1 MKAAQSGTFAVKLCE
16 LSDIYGQLLR
26 HIRIFQEESTNAAQ
40 IHRVLEQL
48 LEECREQDRL
58 LQWQVQH
65 GCLRSAAKLARA
77 QLQYKRQ
84 AESLLCHDMLREMAG
99 RNATELED
107 RAEAR
112 TLFAEYAIDFAT
124 MTMRYALCASL
135 QALELQAQAAE
146 IRNAA
151 RQFEMPKG

>member
-65 GCLRSAAKLARA
+65 RCLRSAAKLARA

-99 RNATELED
+99 RNASELED

-124 MTMRYALCASL
+124 QSMNHALLA
-135 QALELQAQAAE
+135 ALRAVEKQLSYEEEQRRTGNE
-146 IRNAA
+146 
-151 RQFEMPKG
+151 